1 MGLID
6 QLIRQLISAN
16 EKAEKYLF
24 YYLTLINLL
33 RIVVVASVLFSEALS
48 DSQSESIS
56 ASTNQMSDQS

>member
-1 MGLID
+1 MGLMG
-6 QLIRQLISAN
+6 QLIRQIISAN
-16 EKAEKYLF
+16 QKAEKYFF